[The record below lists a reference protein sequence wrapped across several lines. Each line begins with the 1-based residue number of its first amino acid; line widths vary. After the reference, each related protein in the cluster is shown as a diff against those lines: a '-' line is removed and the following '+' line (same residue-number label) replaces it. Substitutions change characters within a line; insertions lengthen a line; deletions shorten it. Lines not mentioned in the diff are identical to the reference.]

1 MNAHRILVV
10 DDEAYVTH
18 VLRQYL
24 ERDGYSVRT
33 ASNGEQ
39 ALEAAED
46 FEPEVVIT
54 DVQMP
59 RMNGQM
65 LCEELVR
72 RRSESAPLLL
82 VMTSRT
88 DRELRTWAAT
98 MGNADFLEKPVSP
111 RRVLARIA
119 EHFTLSAAASA

>member
-1 MNAHRILVV
+1 MNGHRILVV

-39 ALEAAED
+39 ALEAATD

-72 RRSESAPLLL
+72 RHSEAAPLLL

-119 EHFTLSAAASA
+119 EHFELSAAAPA